1 MSGFNFLEAII
12 YLALYLFIIGFAG
25 VLIYGI
31 KKYNRE
37 KRIGGIFV
45 TSLVSL
51 FLLFIINQLAVTGLY
66 FSSINNF
73 VKKDYKKA
81 AIFSEIGAR
90 ITIFPSQKST
100 LYGEAGIDYM
110 TMKNGD
116 KALMS
121 FEKAYK
127 IKQPC
132 RCKDNSYLKNDWT
145 IFASMLY
152 TYLGDYEKV
161 YRLANDTGRYNT
173 AAVAAICEKDY
184 KKALGYTDLN
194 LLKQKRSATLYGQR
208 AYIYKKLKKDKLA
221 QEDFQKA
228 ISLCRKSKTC
238 TEIQYQQQNDSY
250 WNKFSEKKKEYFS
263 AE

>member
-1 MSGFNFLEAII
+1 MSGFNFIEAII
-12 YLALYLFIIGFAG
+12 YLVLYLLIISFAG

-31 KKYNRE
+31 KKYKKE
-37 KRIGGIFV
+37 KRISGIFV
-45 TSLVSL
+45 TALVSL

-81 AIFSEIGAR
+81 AIFSEIGAK
-90 ITIFPSQKST
+90 IAVFSSQKST

-110 TMKNGD
+110 AMKNGE

-132 RCKDNSYLKNDWT
+132 RCTNNSYLKNDWT

-161 YRLANDTGRYNT
+161 YKLANDTGRYNT

-208 AYIYKKLKKDKLA
+208 AYIYKKLKKDRLA

-238 TEIQYQQQNDSY
+238 TEIQYQQQNDNY
-250 WNKFSEKKKEYFS
+250 WNKFTEKKKEYFKT
-263 AE
+263 